1 MKPCGVALSVNNF
14 KNKVIFV
21 LRKEIEP
28 VKTVPEN
35 LFMFFKESSFDYKP
49 CKISE
54 PDVIG
59 ATPNLSIIN
68 EHDDDIE
75 ADT

>member
-1 MKPCGVALSVNNF
+1 
-14 KNKVIFV
+14 
-21 LRKEIEP
+21 
-28 VKTVPEN
+28 
-35 LFMFFKESSFDYKP
+35 MFFKESSFDYKP